1 LPLLVELPGTDRLGH
16 VLRFLAVDAPI
27 VELDPGKILLAV
39 FSIVGSRLEPLKE
52 EPSLTSS
59 YSTPE
64 SSSAFWT
71 RQHGWPPNFAH
82 MPLQRCSFTAI

>member
-39 FSIVGSRLEPLKE
+39 FSIVGSRLEP
-52 EPSLTSS
+52 
-59 YSTPE
+59 
-64 SSSAFWT
+64 
-71 RQHGWPPNFAH
+71 
-82 MPLQRCSFTAI
+82 